1 MLLAKKIRIEV
12 TGQGV
17 EALEF
22 QQAKCRGLYNW
33 WVMKLKNGERW
44 NVFEAK
50 QTLQASKQYDP
61 ELNAVYG
68 KLLHEVYFRLDH
80 AMQGFFRRV
89 QAGDKPGF
97 PRFKPRHQ
105 FFTLCYPA
113 MYLKGNINGKTIILP
128 TGGGAR
134 HGPKRY
140 PNIIAHLTEEP
151 PAHFHEVAV
160 SKDAQ
165 GHYYCSFVYDDA
177 EQSGEETDTE
187 QRGMEIEEARS
198 LTEPSN
204 ETQTQ
209 TAMDTPKPARKR
221 RRRKKPSAQLAN
233 QPRAK
238 QQRKKPPTPIREDGI
253 IAFDLGIK
261 TLATG
266 YSDEGRFYHIGGF
279 KGYRWYNKQL
289 DKIRSKR
296 DRCKKKSRRYIHL
309 SNVYR
314 RVSERKRNKQRD
326 CLHKAS
332 SFIAYRLAERAVVI
346 GDLSQRQMVMKKQE
360 QETPKERR
368 KRQIRNRMVY
378 NDWGLYTFVQMLSYK
393 CLRVGKELHII
404 SERDTTKTCHRCGHK
419 QPMPLWKRTY
429 RCPNCGLVMD
439 RDDNSAV
446 NIFQRFVARLGPHT
460 L

>member
-1 MLLAKKIRIEV
+1 MLLVKKIRIEV
-12 TGQGV
+12 SPQGA

-44 NVFEAK
+44 NLNQAK
-50 QTLQASKQYDP
+50 KTLQASKQYDP
-61 ELNAVYG
+61 ELKFVYG
-68 KLLHEVYFRLDH
+68 KLLAEVYFRLDR

-89 QAGDKPGF
+89 QVGEKPGF

-113 MYLKGNINGKTIILP
+113 MYLKGSINGKTIILP
-128 TGGGAR
+128 TGGGGR
-134 HGPKRY
+134 RREPELY
-140 PNIIAHLTEEP
+140 PNIVAHLTEKP

-160 SKDAQ
+160 SRDAQ
-165 GHYYCSFVYDDA
+165 GHYSCSFVYDDA
-177 EQSGEETDTE
+177 EQS
-187 QRGMEIEEARS
+187 
-198 LTEPSN
+198 SN
-204 ETQTQ
+204 ETGQGTIGTKQKNDTQ
-209 TAMDTPKPARKR
+209 VLTPKSKPVSIGKQRPKKNNPRSNKR
-221 RRRKKPSAQLAN
+221 RRPKKQ
-233 QPRAK
+233 
-238 QQRKKPPTPIREDGI
+238 PTPLREDGI

-266 YSDEGRFYHIGGF
+266 YSDQGRFYHIGGF

-296 DRCKKKSRRYIHL
+296 DKCQKKSRRYIYL

-314 RVSERKRNKQRD
+314 RVSECKRNKQHD
-326 CLHKAS
+326 CLHKAP
-332 SFIAYRLAERAVVI
+332 SFIAYQLAERAVVI
-346 GDLSQRQMVMKKQE
+346 GDLSQRQMVIKKHEHETKQE
-360 QETPKERR
+360 RNKRR
-368 KRQIRNRMVY
+368 IKNRLVY
-378 NDWGLYTFVQMLSYK
+378 NDWGLYGFVRMLSYK

-404 SERDTTKTCHRCGHK
+404 SERDTSKMCHRCGQK
-419 QPMPLWKRTY
+419 QSMPLWKRTY

-446 NIFQRFVARLGPHT
+446 NIFQRFLARLGPHT